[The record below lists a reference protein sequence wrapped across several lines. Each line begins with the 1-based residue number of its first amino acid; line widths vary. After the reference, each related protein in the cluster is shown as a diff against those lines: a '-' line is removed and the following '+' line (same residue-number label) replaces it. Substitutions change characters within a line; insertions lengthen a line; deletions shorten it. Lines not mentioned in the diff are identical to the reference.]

1 MHYIHERQTEL
12 KTLSVDFQRVLD
24 NLIMESKTVVMT
36 EEEQM
41 DELKLYSRITQDGIL
56 SATLFNITLG
66 AIMRK
71 MEIKGIIGQKRVQVL
86 DYAADIV
93 VIARNRRKLQYFLMT
108 L

>member
-41 DELKLYSRITQDGIL
+41 DELKLYSRIT
-56 SATLFNITLG
+56 
-66 AIMRK
+66 
-71 MEIKGIIGQKRVQVL
+71 
-86 DYAADIV
+86 
-93 VIARNRRKLQYFLMT
+93 
-108 L
+108 